1 MSQYHNEN
9 KNAGGGGGVAM
20 SDRQTVHGLIHCNFL
35 FHWHINACLL
45 AYG

>member
-9 KNAGGGGGVAM
+9 KNAGGGGVAM
-20 SDRQTVHGLIHCNFL
+20 SDHQTVYGLIHCNFL